1 MGITRRFIGID
12 PGKNGALACIWEH
25 TGRVQIWDFDGSYG
39 SHWLPVSY
47 LDDPYD
53 KSETHVVVEDVC
65 GRPGQSVVANTT
77 FMKLAGQAEYIGWY
91 LAADGYFQKVRPQTW
106 KKHFGIIGNKNMS
119 KTEKKKLSIELARK
133 LYPEL
138 ADMLI
143 ASKDGRSE
151 ALLMALYGKQKYDEQ
166 ISKC

>member
-1 MGITRRFIGID
+1 MAITRRFIGID
-12 PGKNGALACIWEH
+12 PGKKGALACIWEH

-47 LDDPYD
+47 LEDPYY

-65 GRPGQSVVANTT
+65 GRPGQSVVANST

-91 LAADGYFQKVRPQTW
+91 LAADGYFQKVKPQVW
-106 KKHFGIIGNKNMS
+106 KKHFGLIGTKEMT
-119 KTEKKKLSIELARK
+119 KTEKKNMSVTLARELFPNEADIL
-133 LYPEL
+133 LYT
-138 ADMLI
+138 
-143 ASKDGRSE
+143 KDGRAE

-166 ISKC
+166 NSKC